1 MENVYQT
8 IGGKCSELSRIKV
21 NMINVVET
29 KLMLPFNSLTRA
41 ITRNIYRQIYSN
53 LLNQNYDKH

>member
-1 MENVYQT
+1 MKNVHII
-8 IGGKCSELSRIKV
+8 IGEKSSELSRIKLK
-21 NMINVVET
+21 INNEVET

>member
-21 NMINVVET
+21 NIINVVET

-41 ITRNIYRQIYSN
+41 ITRNIYI
-53 LLNQNYDKH
+53 